1 MYHQRN
7 VGPGEARGG
16 AATPRATCLDTAFS
30 LWAPGWARASAML
43 VFYPD
48 VEYEW
53 AFAYVLLECAFSV
66 IYFGAFTCV
75 ALQNMYI
82 PKLME
87 NMSCKP

>member
-1 MYHQRN
+1 
-7 VGPGEARGG
+7 V
-16 AATPRATCLDTAFS
+16 
-30 LWAPGWARASAML
+30 L

-53 AFAYVLLECAFSV
+53 DFAYVLLEYAFMV
-66 IYFGAFTCV
+66 TYFGAFSCV

-87 NMSCKP
+87 NMSCNP